1 MIDFSIITPSY
12 NYGHFLEECL
22 ASVAAQEG
30 VALEHLVMDGGS
42 SDQSAD
48 VVAKYPH
55 AQFFQEPDRG
65 MSDAINKGFRRAQG
79 NWVMWLNAD
88 DRLKPGVLKEL
99 KEFLTTVQADVVYGG
114 WDYIDKAGA
123 KLRSM
128 TLFPFQKYMLIQYGC
143 YIGSTACFFR
153 RESVMAEGFLLNE
166 DFHYCMDGEYY
177 ARLAC
182 AGKKFVHMPRF
193 MADFRLHDESI
204 SQSNLHAADLGGILK
219 MQKQIAEVYAIRR
232 AYGWNLGKRREII
245 NLADALSE
253 CYFWGLRVLLKL
265 VYKSSYQIKSS

>member
-30 VALEHLVMDGGS
+30 VAIEHLVMDGGS

-48 VVAKYPH
+48 VVAKHPH

-88 DRLKPGVLKEL
+88 DRLKPGVLKDL
-99 KEFLTTVQADVVYGG
+99 KEFLTTAQADVVYGG

-123 KLRSM
+123 KLRSQAASCCCS
-128 TLFPFQKYMLIQYGC
+128 LSSLP
-143 YIGSTACFFR
+143 GSSGRHSRPVPRHGR
-153 RESVMAEGFLLNE
+153 R
-166 DFHYCMDGEYY
+166 
-177 ARLAC
+177 RR
-182 AGKKFVHMPRF
+182 KPR
-193 MADFRLHDESI
+193 A
-204 SQSNLHAADLGGILK
+204 
-219 MQKQIAEVYAIRR
+219 
-232 AYGWNLGKRREII
+232 
-245 NLADALSE
+245 
-253 CYFWGLRVLLKL
+253 
-265 VYKSSYQIKSS
+265 SSTGSR

>member
-12 NYGHFLEECL
+12 NYAHFLGECL
-22 ASVAAQEG
+22 ASVASQEG
-30 VALEHLVMDGGS
+30 VVIEHLVMDGGS
-42 SDQSAD
+42 LDKTAE
-48 VVAKYPH
+48 VVAHYPH

-88 DRLKPGVLKEL
+88 DRLKPGVLKAL
-99 KEFLTTVQADVVYGG
+99 KEFLTTAQADVVYGG
-114 WDYIDKAGA
+114 WDYMDKMGL
-123 KLRSM
+123 KLRSK
-128 TLFPFQKYMLIQYGC
+128 TLFPFQKSMLIQYGC

-153 RESVMAEGFLLNE
+153 RQTVLDEGFLLNE

-182 AGKKFVHMPRF
+182 AGKKFVHVPLL

-204 SQSNLHAADLGGILK
+204 SQSNLHAADMRGILK
-219 MQKQIAEVYAIRR
+219 MQKQIAEVQAIRR
-232 AYGWNLGKRREII
+232 AYGWNFGKRREII
-245 NLADALSE
+245 NLADALTQL
-253 CYFWGLRVLLKL
+253 YFCGLRILLTL
-265 VYKSSYQIKSS
+265 LYSVTYKIKN